1 MRLLLTSTL
10 VLVLA
15 GAVAP
20 PAEAQLATPNA
31 NGITYGHVHL
41 NVADIEVHKKLWVDY
56 FGGEVVQKGPLTAI
70 KLPNFLV
77 ALTEREP
84 TGPMQGSVLDHF
96 GFKVRNTA
104 EFMARWSAAGMEV
117 GRQFSGAEGM
127 PNGYVMAPDGV
138 WIELQED
145 PSLHVPIAGYHIHF
159 ITPDYE
165 ELLAWYTEVFG
176 LHVRPRGRIQ
186 TSTDVPGMNM
196 SFGNAEEA
204 TAATRGRA
212 LDHIGFEV
220 DDLEAFCQKL
230 EAMGIEFDVAYRE
243 VESVE
248 LKIAFLTDPA
258 GTYIELT
265 EGYDEY

>member
-1 MRLLLTSTL
+1 
-10 VLVLA
+10 
-15 GAVAP
+15 
-20 PAEAQLATPNA
+20 
-31 NGITYGHVHL
+31 
-41 NVADIEVHKKLWVDY
+41 
-56 FGGEVVQKGPLTAI
+56 
-70 KLPNFLV
+70 
-77 ALTEREP
+77 
-84 TGPMQGSVLDHF
+84 
-96 GFKVRNTA
+96 
-104 EFMARWSAAGMEV
+104 MEV
-117 GRQFSGAEGM
+117 GRQFTGAEGM

-248 LKIAFLTDPA
+248 LKIAFLTSTDASPEPA
-258 GTYIELT
+258 PATAARPPWPSSGGRSRPSGLLPRRRNGRPAARRSPAVGPCGWRWRTPWPREPLRPVAPRRSAWDSRC
-265 EGYDEY
+265 GRRR